1 MIRRSALIVT
11 VSAAALLACHSLPTF
26 SQAPAGQ
33 KVRVGVEGNYPP
45 FSKMAPDGK
54 LSGFDIDIAL
64 AVCAQMKADCTL
76 VQQKGTA

>member
-1 MIRRSALIVT
+1 MIRRSALTVT
-11 VSAAALLACHSLPTF
+11 VSAAALLACLALPAL